1 MDNITPKPPD
11 LYYTTE
17 RLQSELCF
25 HMAQRIARAMLAN
38 HLISKKEFHILSNIN
53 RETFPTLF
61 AEILPKGL
69 EIS

>member
-1 MDNITPKPPD
+1 MDNLTPKPPD

-17 RLQSELCF
+17 RLQSEVCF
-25 HMAQRIARAMLAN
+25 HMARRIARTMLAN
-38 HLISKKEFHILSNIN
+38 HLISKKEFRILSNIN
-53 RETFPTLF
+53 RETFPPLF

>member
-1 MDNITPKPPD
+1 MDSLITKPPD

-17 RLQSELCF
+17 RLQSEICF
-25 HMAQRIARAMLAN
+25 HMAQRIAKAMLAN

-53 RETFPTLF
+53 REPFPPLF